1 MSSVIASS
9 TPATRAAPTD
19 PGGRARDERDR
30 RMRGRLGERGEPARG
45 AHHERLRQSRAG
57 RRAAERLQ
65 VPRDHRPEI
74 GVDRGRRGPLV
85 LAQLGRELVRGDDAR
100 ARQAPPQLL
109 RDGPLVRGVAERE
122 KQADRDRLDAV
133 EVRQRVELERLEHAV
148 GADPLADAVTAL
160 ERDERLGV
168 RRAEPVELRA
178 VLPPQVEQVLEAG
191 GRDERRP
198 RALALEQGVRRDRR
212 AVREALD
219 LGRTD
224 GRRRGEHR
232 LLLPRRR
239 RHLCRPQLAVGEQ
252 HGVGEGP
259 ADVDTQDGHGETL
272 SSRRGPQRWF
282 VATAH
287 AGLAFWLFFTRGSG
301 GGGTS

>member
-1 MSSVIASS
+1 
-9 TPATRAAPTD
+9 
-19 PGGRARDERDR
+19 
-30 RMRGRLGERGEPARG
+30 MRGRLRERGEPARG
-45 AHHERLRQSRAG
+45 AHHQRLRQSRAG

-65 VPRDHRPEI
+65 VPSDHRPEI
-74 GVDRGRRGPLV
+74 GVDRGRRRPLV
-85 LAQLGRELVRGDDAR
+85 LAQLGRELVRGDHAR
-100 ARQAPPQLL
+100 PGQPPPQLL
-109 RDGPLVRGVAERE
+109 GDRPLVRGVAERE
-122 KQADRDRLDAV
+122 EQADRDRLDAV

-191 GRDERRP
+191 GRDEGRS
-198 RALALEQGVRRDRR
+198 RALALEQRVRRDRR

-224 GRRRGEHR
+224 GRRRGQHR

-252 HGVGEGP
+252 HRVGEGP
-259 ADVDTQDGHGETL
+259 AHVDTQDGHGETF

-282 VATAH
+282 VATAPRR
-287 AGLAFWLFFTRGSG
+287 LLPSGSFHPRLG
-301 GGGTS
+301 WRRDELEVARRRSRSGASSYN